1 MAVLGGQDTAGCT
14 VDAKQQLPGVG
25 SSADPV
31 TPTKSNDNDEESN
44 DRQQVSQ
51 VKAPASK
58 HASRTVNQRTTAKSR
73 K

>member
-1 MAVLGGQDTAGCT
+1 MLEEQDTAGAT
-14 VDAKQQLPGVG
+14 DDTKQQDVG

-31 TPTKSNDNDEESN
+31 TPTKHKDNEEQSS

-58 HASRTVNQRTTAKSR
+58 HAHKTVNQRTTAKSR
-73 K
+73 